1 MKVEYRKTFLKDLSR
16 IPLKVRT
23 GIEKFAFTELPQ
35 TESIAQIGR
44 VERMKG
50 YPSFYK
56 VRFGP
61 YRVGIRYESGI
72 VVLERVLHCMEIY
85 RYFP

>member
-1 MKVEYRKTFLKDLSR
+1 LKVEYRKRFLKDLSR
-16 IPLKVRT
+16 IPAKVRVK
-23 GIEKFAFTELPQ
+23 IEKFAFTELPPA
-35 TESIAQIGR
+35 ESISQIGI

-61 YRVGIRYESGI
+61 YRVGIRYESGV
-72 VVLERVLHCMEIY
+72 VVLERALHRKEIY
-85 RYFP
+85 RFFP

>member
-1 MKVEYRKTFLKDLSR
+1 M
-16 IPLKVRT
+16 

-56 VRFGP
+56 IRFGS
-61 YRVGIRYESGI
+61 YRVGIRHEHGI
-72 VVLERVLHCMEIY
+72 VVLERALHRKEIY
-85 RYFP
+85 R